1 MRRQLLPGAIG
12 LAAMLAL
19 GVMAAFAASSSA
31 TMQPGDTLR
40 LKCNGA
46 RLTTSRV
53 SNSEIVATCGTAS
66 APTNTPV
73 PATPTRTTAPAT
85 NTPKPA
91 TATPT
96 NTTAPATATATPT
109 RTSTPTATPT
119 TPGGSVTAPVI
130 GGCQVF
136 PQNNAWNQDISAAPL
151 AANSAN
157 YMAKIA
163 SLGGNQKLHADFGSD
178 PTYGIPFVVVPSTQA
193 GVPITFTAY
202 GDESD
207 PGPYP
212 IPANAPVE
220 GGANSDG
227 DRHVLVLQ
235 QGTCK
240 LYEMYRAFKT
250 STGWSADSGAIWN
263 LTTGALRPA
272 GWTSADAAG
281 LPILPGLVRYDEVKS
296 GKITHALRFTVSKTQ
311 QGYILPA
318 THWASSSSDAN
329 LLPMGARLRLKASFD
344 TSGYTGDA
352 KVILEALKKYGMI
365 VADNGSNYFIT
376 GATDS
381 RWNDTDLNQLKN
393 VPGSAFE
400 VVNMGSIVKP

>member
-12 LAAMLAL
+12 AALILAL
-19 GVMAAFAASSSA
+19 GVVAAFAATSS
-31 TMQPGDTLR
+31 TTLQPGDQVR

-53 SNSEIVATCGTAS
+53 SNSEVVAKCGTIS
-66 APTNTPV
+66 NPTNTPTTTAPTAAGTTTPS
-73 PATPTRTTAPAT
+73 PATPIPTS
-85 NTPKPA
+85 TPRPA

-96 NTTAPATATATPT
+96 AMP
-109 RTSTPTATPT
+109 PTATPT
-119 TPGGSVTAPVI
+119 TPTGSVTAPMI

-136 PQNNAWNQDISAAPL
+136 PQDNAWNQDVSAAPL
-151 AANSAN
+151 HANSAN
-157 YMAKIA
+157 YISRIA
-163 SLGGNQKLHADFGSD
+163 ALGGNQKLHADFGSD
-178 PTYGIPFVVVPSTQA
+178 PTYGIPYVVVPSTQPA
-193 GVPITFTAY
+193 VPITFTAY

-212 IPANAPVE
+212 VPANAPIE
-220 GGANSDG
+220 GGAASTG

-240 LYEMYRAFKT
+240 LYELYRSFFNG
-250 STGWSADSGAIWN
+250 SGWNADSGAVWN
-263 LTTGALRPA
+263 LNTGALRPA

-296 GKITHALRFTVSKTQ
+296 GKITHALRFTVSRTQ
-311 QGYILPA
+311 KGYVLPA
-318 THWASSSSDAN
+318 THWASSYTDGN
-329 LLPMGARLRLKASFD
+329 LLPMGARLRLRADFD
-344 TSGYTGDA
+344 TSGYTGDSR
-352 KVILEALKKYGMI
+352 VILEALKKYGLI
-365 VADNGSNYFIT
+365 VADNGSNWFIT

-381 RWNDTDLNQLKN
+381 RWDDDDLNQLKN

-400 VVNMGSIVKP
+400 VVDTGPIVKP

>member
-12 LAAMLAL
+12 VAVMLAL
-19 GVMAAFAASSSA
+19 GVVAAFAASSSS
-31 TMQPGDTLR
+31 TMQPGDTVR

-66 APTNTPV
+66 TPTNTPA
-73 PATPTRTTAPAT
+73 PATPTNTTVPPT

-91 TATPT
+91 TAT
-96 NTTAPATATATPT
+96 ATSTPKPATATPT
-109 RTSTPTATPT
+109 SAATATPT
-119 TPGGSVTAPVI
+119 AGGSVTAPLI

-136 PQNNAWNQDISAAPL
+136 PQNNPWNQDISAAPL
-151 AANSAN
+151 STNSAN
-157 YMAKIA
+157 YMTKLAA
-163 SLGGNQKLHADFGSD
+163 LGGNQKLHADFGSD
-178 PTYGIPFVVVPSTQA
+178 PTYGIPFVIVPQSQP
-193 GVPITFTAY
+193 GVPITFNAY
-202 GDESD
+202 GNESD

-212 IPANAPVE
+212 VPATAPVE
-220 GGANSDG
+220 GGANATG

-250 STGWSADSGAIWN
+250 STGWSADSGAIWD

-296 GKITHALRFTVSKTQ
+296 GKITHALRFTVSQTQ
-311 QGYILPA
+311 KGYILPA
-318 THWASSSSDAN
+318 THWASSSTDAN
-329 LLPMGARLRLKASFD
+329 LLPMGAHLRLKASFD

-352 KVILEALKKYGMI
+352 KVILEAMKKYGMI
-365 VADNGSNYFIT
+365 VADNGSNFYIS

-400 VVNMGSIVKP
+400 VVNTGSIVNR

>member
-1 MRRQLLPGAIG
+1 MRRHLLPGAIG
-12 LAAMLAL
+12 AAVMLAL
-19 GVMAAFAASSSA
+19 GVMAAFAASSSS
-31 TMQPGDTLR
+31 TLQPGDTMHVR
-40 LKCNGA
+40 CNGA

-53 SNSEIVATCGTAS
+53 SNSEIVATCGKASTATS
-66 APTNTPV
+66 TPV
-73 PATPTRTTAPAT
+73 PATPTNTKVPPT

-91 TATPT
+91 TPT
-96 NTTAPATATATPT
+96 NTAVPPTSTPTTAP
-109 RTSTPTATPT
+109 PTATPT
-119 TPGGSVTAPVI
+119 TPTGSVTAPVI

-136 PQNNAWNQDISAAPL
+136 PQNNAWNQDISTAPL
-151 AANSAN
+151 HANSAN
-157 YMAKIA
+157 FMARIA
-163 SLGGNQKLHADFGSD
+163 ALGGNQKLHADFGSD
-178 PTYGIPFVVVPSTQA
+178 PTYGIPFVVVPSTQP

-212 IPANAPVE
+212 IPATAPVE
-220 GGANSDG
+220 GGTNSTG

-235 QGTCK
+235 QGSCK

-250 STGWSADSGAIWN
+250 GTGWSADSGAIWD
-263 LTTGALRPA
+263 LKTGALRPA

-296 GKITHALRFTVSKTQ
+296 GKITHALRFTVSQTQ
-311 QGYILPA
+311 KGYILPA
-318 THWASSSSDAN
+318 THWASSSTDAN

-365 VADNGSNYFIT
+365 VADNGSNYFIS

-400 VVNMGSIVKP
+400 VVNTGSIIKP

>member
-1 MRRQLLPGAIG
+1 MKRRLLPGAVG
-12 LAAMLAL
+12 AAVILAL
-19 GVMAAFAASSSA
+19 GVVAAFAASSSA
-31 TMQPGDTLR
+31 TMQPGDQMR
-40 LKCNGA
+40 LTCNGA

-53 SNSEIVATCGTAS
+53 SNSEVVARCGK
-66 APTNTPV
+66 V
-73 PATPTRTTAPAT
+73 VATPTSTVAAPTATTAAT
-85 NTPKPA
+85 NTPQPATATATNTPRPA

-96 NTTAPATATATPT
+96 SAP
-109 RTSTPTATPT
+109 PTATPT
-119 TPGGSVTAPVI
+119 TPPGGSVTAPMI

-136 PQNNAWNQDISAAPL
+136 PQDNSWNKDISSAPRH
-151 AANSAN
+151 ANSAN
-157 YMAKIA
+157 YISQIA
-163 SLGGNQKLHADFGSD
+163 ALGGNQKLHADFGSD
-178 PTYGIPFVVVPSTQA
+178 PTYGIPYVIVPSTQP

-212 IPANAPVE
+212 VPANAPVE
-220 GGANSDG
+220 GGTNATG

-250 STGWSADSGAIWN
+250 ATGWSADSGAVWN
-263 LTTGALRPA
+263 LNTGALRPA

-296 GKITHALRFTVSKTQ
+296 GKISHALRFTVSRTQ
-311 QGYILPA
+311 KGYVLPA
-318 THWASSSSDAN
+318 THWASSYTDAN
-329 LLPMGARLRLKASFD
+329 LLPMGARLRLRADFD
-344 TSGYTGDA
+344 ISGYSGDSR
-352 KVILEALKKYGMI
+352 VILEALKKYGMI
-365 VADNGSNYFIT
+365 VADNGSNWYIS

-381 RWNDTDLNQLKN
+381 RWNDDDLNQLKT

-400 VVNMGSIVKP
+400 VVDTGPIVKP

>member
-19 GVMAAFAASSSA
+19 GVMAAFAASSSS
-31 TMQPGDTLR
+31 TMQPGDTMR

-53 SNSEIVATCGTAS
+53 SNSEIVATCGTA
-66 APTNTPV
+66 AMPTS
-73 PATPTRTTAPAT
+73 
-85 NTPKPA
+85 TPKPA
-91 TATPT
+91 TATNTAVPPTSTPKPATPT
-96 NTTAPATATATPT
+96 NTAVPPTATATAT
-109 RTSTPTATPT
+109 RTSTPAATPT
-119 TPGGSVTAPVI
+119 STGSVSAPVL

-136 PQNNAWNQDISAAPL
+136 PQNNPWNQDISAAPV
-151 AANSAN
+151 AANSSN
-157 YMAKIA
+157 YMAKMA

-178 PTYGIPFVVVPSTQA
+178 PTYGIPFVVVPSTQPM
-193 GVPITFTAY
+193 VPITFTAY

-212 IPANAPVE
+212 IPATAPVE
-220 GGANSDG
+220 GGSASDG

-235 QGTCK
+235 QGSCK

-250 STGWSADSGAIWN
+250 GTGWSADSGAIWD
-263 LTTGALRPA
+263 LKTGALRPA

-296 GKITHALRFTVSKTQ
+296 GQITHALRFTVSKTQ
-311 QGYILPA
+311 KGYILPA
-318 THWASSSSDAN
+318 THWASSSTDAN

-344 TSGYTGDA
+344 TSGYSGDA
-352 KVILEALKKYGMI
+352 RVILEALKKYGMI
-365 VADNGSNYFIT
+365 VADNGSNYYIS

-381 RWNDTDLNQLKN
+381 RWNDDDLNQLKT

-400 VVNMGSIVKP
+400 VVNTGSIVKP